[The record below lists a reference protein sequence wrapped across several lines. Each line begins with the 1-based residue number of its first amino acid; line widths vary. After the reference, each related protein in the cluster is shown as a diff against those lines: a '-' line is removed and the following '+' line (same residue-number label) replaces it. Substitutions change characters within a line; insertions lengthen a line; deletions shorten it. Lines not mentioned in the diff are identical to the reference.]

1 MGRLGRERGR
11 ERGMKDDGGREWKG
25 GGEGGMGQFQGRLGS
40 GMTKNKP
47 KFVKDS
53 LKQFALAY

>member
-1 MGRLGRERGR
+1 MMEEGNGRE
-11 ERGMKDDGGREWKG
+11 GGR
-25 GGEGGMGQFQGRLGS
+25 EGGMGQFQGRLGS
-40 GMTKNKP
+40 GITKNKP